1 MWCGLE
7 AVERRPAPNE
17 RQRALLERLV
27 AGEEPG
33 AWAAGEWRS
42 AYALRDRGLLTVDK
56 GGGAVRVEVT
66 EAGRFYLRHGRYP
79 DASERA
85 DHGEPSIP
93 AESPT
98 PHSEQPVARARR
110 AKARELADRLVEE
123 GHVRFAH
130 ADDEEIA
137 EWHRVVNYAKRHG
150 MEPEGKRIEK
160 VPYGLVGLE
169 FFLAKGPH
177 PNARSQRP
185 KADGPAVR
193 IPTRL
198 APLHPVVAA
207 LKDDAKQLVMPPV
220 LRRRSLLML
229 QGLAAEAARRGHKV
243 RKVGSSYRPREGG
256 MDVVVDGFAYPVTI
270 RQEFPESADPERSSR
285 LVVEVAHGL
294 TDRPG
299 RWRDRKSRTLEQSLG
314 LVLGEIEAR
323 AVEDAQRRER
333 EERAREE
340 REVRWRAA
348 MEEAKEQ
355 AVREQF
361 AEVLREEAGHWREAV
376 VIGEYCDAL
385 ERRLAELDGDLG
397 EQALHSTRLW
407 LEWARAY
414 VRGIDPLL
422 NPPGMPT
429 PRDPT
434 PDELK
439 PYLKGWSPHAPER
452 RGGL

>member
-1 MWCGLE
+1 L
-7 AVERRPAPNE
+7 VER
-17 RQRALLERLV
+17 LL
-27 AGEEPG
+27 A
-33 AWAAGEWRS
+33 
-42 AYALRDRGLLTVDK
+42 
-56 GGGAVRVEVT
+56 
-66 EAGRFYLRHGRYP
+66 
-79 DASERA
+79 
-85 DHGEPSIP
+85 
-93 AESPT
+93 
-98 PHSEQPVARARR
+98 
-110 AKARELADRLVEE
+110 E
-123 GHVRFAH
+123 GHVCFAH

-137 EWHRVVNYAKRHG
+137 EWRRVVNYAKRHG

-160 VPYGLVGLE
+160 VPYGLLGLE
-169 FFLAKGPH
+169 FFLAEGPH

-185 KADGPAVR
+185 KAGASGVR
-193 IPTRL
+193 VPTRL
-198 APLHPVVAA
+198 GSLHPVVAE
-207 LKDDAKQLVMPPV
+207 LKDDEKRLVMPSV

-229 QGLAAEAARRGHKV
+229 QGLAAEAARRGYEV
-243 RKVGSSYRPREGG
+243 RKVGSSYRSREGG
-256 MDVVVDGFAYPVTI
+256 MDVVVGGFAYPVTI

-314 LVLGEIEAR
+314 LVLGEVEAR

-333 EERAREE
+333 GERAREE

-348 MEEAKEQ
+348 VEEAKEQ

-361 AEVLREEAGHWREAV
+361 AELLREEAGRWRETV
-376 VIGEYCDAL
+376 LIGEYCDAL
-385 ERRLAELDGDLG
+385 ERRLDELGGDLG

-414 VRGIDPLL
+414 MRGIDPLL
-422 NPPGMPT
+422 NPPGMPS

-434 PDELK
+434 PDELM

-452 RGGL
+452 RGGR

>member
-1 MWCGLE
+1 M
-7 AVERRPAPNE
+7 ERRPAPNE
-17 RQRALLERLV
+17 RQRALLERLA

-33 AWAAGEWRS
+33 AWAPGDWRS

-56 GGGAVRVEVT
+56 GGGAARVEVT
-66 EAGRFYLRHGRYP
+66 DAGRFYLRHGRHP
-79 DASERA
+79 DDAVPA
-85 DHGEPSIP
+85 DHGGPSVP
-93 AESPT
+93 VES
-98 PHSEQPVARARR
+98 SASYGERPVARARR
-110 AKARELADRLVEE
+110 AKARELVERLLAE

-137 EWHRVVNYAKRHG
+137 EWRRVVNYAKRHG

-160 VPYGLVGLE
+160 VPYGRLGLE
-169 FFLAKGPH
+169 FFLAEGPH

-185 KADGPAVR
+185 KTGTSAVR
-193 IPTRL
+193 VPTRL
-198 APLHPVVAA
+198 ASLHPVVAA
-207 LKDDAKQLVMPPV
+207 LKDDVRRLVMPPA

-229 QGLAAEAARRGHKV
+229 QGLASEAARRGHEV
-243 RKVGSSYRPREGG
+243 RKVGSSYFPREGG

-270 RQEFPESADPERSSR
+270 RQEFPESTDPERSSR

-294 TDRPG
+294 TGRPG

-323 AVEDAQRRER
+323 AVEDARRRES

-340 REVRWRAA
+340 RAVRWREV
-348 MEEAKEQ
+348 MEEAKEL

-361 AEVLREEAGHWREAV
+361 AEVLREEAGRWREVV

-397 EQALHSTRLW
+397 EQTLHSPRLW
-407 LEWARAY
+407 LEWARSYA
-414 VRGIDPLL
+414 RGIDPLL
-422 NPPGMPT
+422 NPPSMPA
-429 PRDPT
+429 PRDPA
-434 PDELK
+434 PDELQ
-439 PYLKGWSPHAPER
+439 PYLKGWSPHRPER
-452 RGGL
+452 QAGR